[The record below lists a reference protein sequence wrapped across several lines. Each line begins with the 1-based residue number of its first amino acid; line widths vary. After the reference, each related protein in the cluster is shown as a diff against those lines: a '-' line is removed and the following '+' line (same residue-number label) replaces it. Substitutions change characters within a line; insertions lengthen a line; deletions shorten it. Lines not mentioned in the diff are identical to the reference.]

1 MNPMN
6 TPATAREPGTAD
18 VRAVGSD
25 ELARVEGGLVCMG
38 TLYIGWADGGHVVI
52 PLWA

>member
-1 MNPMN
+1 MPIQ
-6 TPATAREPGTAD
+6 TAFR
-18 VRAVGSD
+18 VRLPNRPD
-25 ELARVEGGLVCMG
+25 ELARVEGGLVCIG